1 MSYVCD
7 ICNLK
12 STTKSNLNKHKKS
25 ESCLKTKK
33 ENEYKE
39 YLEVLNKKL
48 EKLEKLE
55 NETEIYET
63 QLEEKNNE
71 LEQKNIEIFSLK
83 EKVKEYKNI
92 LESLFNPLIKK
103 ENKISEDSNSVNVN
117 SVIEDRIKILENKI
131 LQKQKRD
138 VFENGKNVV
147 YVITTDYKESQGQY
161 KIGKAQ
167 DLQQRLS
174 VYNTTDKHKVVYYT
188 SCKNKN
194 SMDLL
199 EKVVHLRLDGFRIE
213 QNKEWFISQDNAND
227 LIKIIDECKNIIDK

>member
-39 YLEVLNKKL
+39 YLKVLNKKL
-48 EKLEKLE
+48 EILE
-55 NETEIYET
+55 NKIEIYET
-63 QLEEKNNE
+63 QIEEKNNE

-92 LESLFNPLIKK
+92 LESFFNPLIKK
-103 ENKISEDSNSVNVN
+103 ENKISENSNSVNVN

-131 LQKQKRD
+131 LQKQKRN
-138 VFENGKNVV
+138 VFENDKNVV

-194 SMDLL
+194 SIDLL
-199 EKVVHLRLDGFRIE
+199 EKVVHLRLDEFRIE

-227 LIKIIDECKNIIDK
+227 LIKIIDECKNFIHR